1 MPAENV
7 TITATWTINKYIVTF
22 VDHDGTVI
30 DIQTVEHGG
39 SATAPAANP
48 EREGYTFTG
57 WDVAFNN
64 VTENLTVKAQYEI
77 KTYTVSFVDTNAV
90 DLTEATI
97 EVWNSNNEL
106 IADLT
111 KVANGAYSYKISL
124 DGYVPLTGSFT
135 IADADKEVELT
146 LLAAVAVIGDTYYAD
161 LVTALDNATS
171 GTTVVLLKN
180 HTLSRDATVKPGVT
194 LLLPFN
200 SEHSSELNNY
210 ENGTSQKVD
219 RGSAFVE
226 LTIPANVNLEVA
238 GTLTVNAKRGNSST
252 KYMGHVTGANYAQ
265 LQLQEDSKLTIH
277 SNGTLNVLGF
287 IYGTGSIEAL
297 QGSNILESMFIKGFR
312 GGTATL
318 SVASQVFPF
327 DQYTVNNIEVDMTIN
342 KGAKYT
348 GSVLIYASSSYTAGT
363 ANLIGPEKGYLLELS
378 DGKIVKRFNP
388 SNGRVSFEIIG
399 TANLNNTSF
408 KAGGVTANSNNKDLP
423 FDGGWSITVSEG
435 SNVVV
440 NSWVMLLPGAS
451 LYIQSG
457 AEVTVSENGKITV
470 FDPYEHIDTYN
481 AYPNTDAKS
490 YYRIQPTFDYDS
502 ETPALLQVDGIL
514 TVNGSIAGRVHK
526 GDAGLISLSD
536 SAIKPYEIKYVHG
549 SASSAKYTQEMSSI

>member
-1 MPAENV
+1 
-7 TITATWTINKYIVTF
+7 
-22 VDHDGTVI
+22 
-30 DIQTVEHGG
+30 
-39 SATAPAANP
+39 
-48 EREGYTFTG
+48 
-57 WDVAFNN
+57 
-64 VTENLTVKAQYEI
+64 
-77 KTYTVSFVDTNAV
+77 
-90 DLTEATI
+90 
-97 EVWNSNNEL
+97 
-106 IADLT
+106 
-111 KVANGAYSYKISL
+111 
-124 DGYVPLTGSFT
+124 
-135 IADADKEVELT
+135 
-146 LLAAVAVIGDTYYAD
+146 
-161 LVTALDNATS
+161 
-171 GTTVVLLKN
+171 
-180 HTLSRDATVKPGVT
+180 
-194 LLLPFN
+194 
-200 SEHSSELNNY
+200 
-210 ENGTSQKVD
+210 
-219 RGSAFVE
+219 
-226 LTIPANVNLEVA
+226 
-238 GTLTVNAKRGNSST
+238 
-252 KYMGHVTGANYAQ
+252 
-265 LQLQEDSKLTIH
+265 
-277 SNGTLNVLGF
+277 
-287 IYGTGSIEAL
+287 
-297 QGSNILESMFIKGFR
+297 
-312 GGTATL
+312 
-318 SVASQVFPF
+318 
-327 DQYTVNNIEVDMTIN
+327 
-342 KGAKYT
+342 
-348 GSVLIYASSSYTAGT
+348 
-363 ANLIGPEKGYLLELS
+363 LELS

-549 SASSAKYTQEMSSI
+549 SASAAEVYSRDVKYIEMGKSPIIHTKSKTLQTLERK